1 MLLFDWEDSDLV
13 FGVEAGVGGGVVR
26 LEVVTEGGGEVTLG
40 GAGGDGI
47 NLSIFSH
54 SALTCP

>member
-1 MLLFDWEDSDLV
+1 MLFDREGSALV
-13 FGVEAGVGGGVVR
+13 LEVWMGVGGGVVR
-26 LEVVTEGGGEVTLG
+26 LDVVTEGGGEVTLE